1 MDHNQDAKDSHD
13 VDDAPQS
20 IIAQPTWTD
29 DEEKAVVRKLDMI
42 LMPLLVLGFYA
53 LQLDRSNISNALT
66 DTLTTDLNMTKDDV
80 NLGDQ
85 LMMAGIIIAEIPSN
99 IILQKLGAPIWLTGQ
114 VLIWGTVALA
124 QAWVTNVHSFFATR
138 FLLGFFEAG
147 FIPGGQY
154 MLALFYR
161 EKELALRTSI
171 FYFGNYFATATGSLI
186 AAGVLQMGGIAGLA
200 GWQWLFIIEGIFT
213 LVVFFIF
220 ILLLPRSPMHTKPIH
235 GRFDLFTSREREI
248 MHDRIYQEDI
258 SKTEAH
264 ANITFRGVIAALTD
278 YRIWIHTVLNVV
290 SLAPKGGLQLYG
302 PTIIRSLGFSKINSN
317 LLNSVSSFLVVFL
330 SFAIAWASDK
340 TKQRGLWCVVAFL
353 WSITFGGALFG
364 STDKD
369 KWTKYALFT
378 LLSSG
383 NALSQGLNDAWLSIN
398 TRSAEK
404 RSIGLA
410 LVVIG
415 SNAGGLAGKQ
425 LFRESDAPKYTKGFL
440 AIVLLYAAA
449 LPITAAIMGVYW
461 RQNKKLARELVQNEG
476 DVDQNESPSP
486 HPPQRSHSNTRRK
499 LRNRLSQRAFRRRQA
514 ECIRELKNRVNA
526 DQRSDSERV
535 EALQKENRL
544 LRQQLI
550 DVQTKMSRM
559 MASVQL
565 LSDSVAKTLDDT
577 AGGERE
583 RERSEQV
590 NGKTGNDEQIVEKAS
605 LQSIDLEAFDPSI
618 LDFDAPFSSS
628 NVTAPSTDNGLTSEL
643 INVAGT
649 SPFYSQIPNIWSH
662 EYQMGMQPYL
672 TAINATAESS
682 MVLGK
687 DYSFTNSPF
696 SDHIQLLQ
704 RMLKNKLN
712 TLGFVPEGHNPVQS
726 VYQPVLMVLSM
737 FNSMTRPD
745 VMAWY
750 AKTRFYHIIE
760 LTAWQL
766 YPSSATFNKLHPRY
780 RPTKAQLENPHP
792 GIIDWIPFPTIRDR
806 LIQLHSAN
814 PHIDQIFCDAVTG
827 YVVEALMSDLVLGAP
842 QITVYVRV
850 TDLIN
855 TMSSGTSESENT
867 IAMLPAPDIS
877 TLFSSPAY
885 ARAAF
890 NKLNMDKGA
899 GYYKIDPA
907 FFEKYPELWDQ
918 ASDLTATGMPLK
930 PKYQKILTY
939 PKPLDSSTVETY
951 RSFIDFSLDAANT
964 ISMSP

>member
-1 MDHNQDAKDSHD
+1 MP
-13 VDDAPQS
+13 VD
-20 IIAQPTWTD
+20 
-29 DEEKAVVRKLDMI
+29 
-42 LMPLLVLGFYA
+42 
-53 LQLDRSNISNALT
+53 
-66 DTLTTDLNMTKDDV
+66 
-80 NLGDQ
+80 
-85 LMMAGIIIAEIPSN
+85 
-99 IILQKLGAPIWLTGQ
+99 
-114 VLIWGTVALA
+114 
-124 QAWVTNVHSFFATR
+124 
-138 FLLGFFEAG
+138 
-147 FIPGGQY
+147 PG
-154 MLALFYR
+154 
-161 EKELALRTSI
+161 
-171 FYFGNYFATATGSLI
+171 
-186 AAGVLQMGGIAGLA
+186 
-200 GWQWLFIIEGIFT
+200 
-213 LVVFFIF
+213 
-220 ILLLPRSPMHTKPIH
+220 
-235 GRFDLFTSREREI
+235 
-248 MHDRIYQEDI
+248 
-258 SKTEAH
+258 
-264 ANITFRGVIAALTD
+264 
-278 YRIWIHTVLNVV
+278 
-290 SLAPKGGLQLYG
+290 
-302 PTIIRSLGFSKINSN
+302 
-317 LLNSVSSFLVVFL
+317 
-330 SFAIAWASDK
+330 
-340 TKQRGLWCVVAFL
+340 
-353 WSITFGGALFG
+353 SIT
-364 STDKD
+364 SPVK
-369 KWTKYALFT
+369 
-378 LLSSG
+378 
-383 NALSQGLNDAWLSIN
+383 LSIC
-398 TRSAEK
+398 TPRQDP
-404 RSIGLA
+404 R
-410 LVVIG
+410 
-415 SNAGGLAGKQ
+415 
-425 LFRESDAPKYTKGFL
+425 
-440 AIVLLYAAA
+440 
-449 LPITAAIMGVYW
+449 AIM
-461 RQNKKLARELVQNEG
+461 
-476 DVDQNESPSP
+476 DSP
-486 HPPQRSHSNTRRK
+486 HTDEKNTTLNEQERKK

-577 AGGERE
+577 ASGEGDERRRDGERE
-583 RERSEQV
+583 RDQRV
-590 NGKTGNDEQIVEKAS
+590 NGKTRNDEQIVEESA

-628 NVTAPSTDNGLTSEL
+628 NVSAPTTDNGISSEL
-643 INVAGT
+643 INVSGT

-766 YPSSATFNKLHPRY
+766 YPSSATFNKLHSRY
-780 RPTKAQLENPHP
+780 RPTTAQLENPHP

>member
-1 MDHNQDAKDSHD
+1 MDSPH
-13 VDDAPQS
+13 
-20 IIAQPTWTD
+20 TD
-29 DEEKAVVRKLDMI
+29 EK
-42 LMPLLVLGFYA
+42 
-53 LQLDRSNISNALT
+53 NT
-66 DTLTTDLNMTKDDV
+66 TLTEQERKQVSPTPHLFFLPNKM
-80 NLGDQ
+80 
-85 LMMAGIIIAEIPSN
+85 
-99 IILQKLGAPIWLTGQ
+99 QKTPQ
-114 VLIWGTVALA
+114 
-124 QAWVTNVHSFFATR
+124 
-138 FLLGFFEAG
+138 
-147 FIPGGQY
+147 
-154 MLALFYR
+154 
-161 EKELALRTSI
+161 
-171 FYFGNYFATATGSLI
+171 SLI
-186 AAGVLQMGGIAGLA
+186 ATG
-200 GWQWLFIIEGIFT
+200 
-213 LVVFFIF
+213 
-220 ILLLPRSPMHTKPIH
+220 
-235 GRFDLFTSREREI
+235 
-248 MHDRIYQEDI
+248 
-258 SKTEAH
+258 
-264 ANITFRGVIAALTD
+264 
-278 YRIWIHTVLNVV
+278 
-290 SLAPKGGLQLYG
+290 
-302 PTIIRSLGFSKINSN
+302 
-317 LLNSVSSFLVVFL
+317 VSSQTGR
-330 SFAIAWASDK
+330 I
-340 TKQRGLWCVVAFL
+340 
-353 WSITFGGALFG
+353 
-364 STDKD
+364 
-369 KWTKYALFT
+369 
-378 LLSSG
+378 
-383 NALSQGLNDAWLSIN
+383 
-398 TRSAEK
+398 
-404 RSIGLA
+404 
-410 LVVIG
+410 
-415 SNAGGLAGKQ
+415 
-425 LFRESDAPKYTKGFL
+425 
-440 AIVLLYAAA
+440 
-449 LPITAAIMGVYW
+449 
-461 RQNKKLARELVQNEG
+461 
-476 DVDQNESPSP
+476 
-486 HPPQRSHSNTRRK
+486 
-499 LRNRLSQRAFRRRQA
+499 
-514 ECIRELKNRVNA
+514 
-526 DQRSDSERV
+526 ERV

-544 LRQQLI
+544 LRKQLI

-577 AGGERE
+577 ASGEGDE
-583 RERSEQV
+583 RQRDRAERV
-590 NGKTGNDEQIVEKAS
+590 NGKTGSDEQIVDESA

-628 NVTAPSTDNGLTSEL
+628 SVTASTTENSLSSEL
-643 INVAGT
+643 INVSGT
-649 SPFYSQIPNIWSH
+649 SPLYSQIPNIWSH

-682 MVLGK
+682 LVLGK

-780 RPTKAQLENPHP
+780 RPTTAQLENPHP

-855 TMSSGTSESENT
+855 TMSSATSESENT

-918 ASDLTATGMPLK
+918 ASDVTATGMPLK

>member
-1 MDHNQDAKDSHD
+1 MD
-13 VDDAPQS
+13 
-20 IIAQPTWTD
+20 
-29 DEEKAVVRKLDMI
+29 
-42 LMPLLVLGFYA
+42 
-53 LQLDRSNISNALT
+53 
-66 DTLTTDLNMTKDDV
+66 
-80 NLGDQ
+80 
-85 LMMAGIIIAEIPSN
+85 
-99 IILQKLGAPIWLTGQ
+99 
-114 VLIWGTVALA
+114 
-124 QAWVTNVHSFFATR
+124 
-138 FLLGFFEAG
+138 
-147 FIPGGQY
+147 
-154 MLALFYR
+154 
-161 EKELALRTSI
+161 
-171 FYFGNYFATATGSLI
+171 
-186 AAGVLQMGGIAGLA
+186 
-200 GWQWLFIIEGIFT
+200 
-213 LVVFFIF
+213 
-220 ILLLPRSPMHTKPIH
+220 
-235 GRFDLFTSREREI
+235 
-248 MHDRIYQEDI
+248 
-258 SKTEAH
+258 
-264 ANITFRGVIAALTD
+264 
-278 YRIWIHTVLNVV
+278 
-290 SLAPKGGLQLYG
+290 
-302 PTIIRSLGFSKINSN
+302 
-317 LLNSVSSFLVVFL
+317 
-330 SFAIAWASDK
+330 
-340 TKQRGLWCVVAFL
+340 
-353 WSITFGGALFG
+353 
-364 STDKD
+364 
-369 KWTKYALFT
+369 
-378 LLSSG
+378 
-383 NALSQGLNDAWLSIN
+383 
-398 TRSAEK
+398 
-404 RSIGLA
+404 
-410 LVVIG
+410 
-415 SNAGGLAGKQ
+415 
-425 LFRESDAPKYTKGFL
+425 
-440 AIVLLYAAA
+440 
-449 LPITAAIMGVYW
+449 
-461 RQNKKLARELVQNEG
+461 
-476 DVDQNESPSP
+476 SP
-486 HPPQRSHSNTRRK
+486 HPEEKNTTLTEQERKK

-535 EALQKENRL
+535 EALQKENKL

-577 AGGERE
+577 ASGEGDERQRDGERE
-583 RERSEQV
+583 RDERLS
-590 NGKTGNDEQIVEKAS
+590 GKTGNGDRSVEESA
-605 LQSIDLEAFDPSI
+605 LQSIDLETFDPSI
-618 LDFDAPFSSS
+618 LDFDPSFSSS
-628 NVTAPSTDNGLTSEL
+628 SVTDNGISSEL
-643 INVAGT
+643 INVSGT

-682 MVLGK
+682 LVLGK

-712 TLGFVPEGHNPVQS
+712 TLGFVPEGHNPVQ
-726 VYQPVLMVLSM
+726 
-737 FNSMTRPD
+737 SMTRPD

-780 RPTKAQLENPHP
+780 RPTPAQLENPHP
-792 GIIDWIPFPTIRDR
+792 GIIDWIPFATIRDR

-855 TMSSGTSESENT
+855 TMSSATSESENT

-918 ASDLTATGMPLK
+918 ASDVTATGMPLK

>member
-1 MDHNQDAKDSHD
+1 MD
-13 VDDAPQS
+13 
-20 IIAQPTWTD
+20 
-29 DEEKAVVRKLDMI
+29 
-42 LMPLLVLGFYA
+42 
-53 LQLDRSNISNALT
+53 
-66 DTLTTDLNMTKDDV
+66 
-80 NLGDQ
+80 
-85 LMMAGIIIAEIPSN
+85 
-99 IILQKLGAPIWLTGQ
+99 
-114 VLIWGTVALA
+114 
-124 QAWVTNVHSFFATR
+124 
-138 FLLGFFEAG
+138 
-147 FIPGGQY
+147 
-154 MLALFYR
+154 
-161 EKELALRTSI
+161 
-171 FYFGNYFATATGSLI
+171 
-186 AAGVLQMGGIAGLA
+186 
-200 GWQWLFIIEGIFT
+200 
-213 LVVFFIF
+213 
-220 ILLLPRSPMHTKPIH
+220 
-235 GRFDLFTSREREI
+235 
-248 MHDRIYQEDI
+248 
-258 SKTEAH
+258 
-264 ANITFRGVIAALTD
+264 
-278 YRIWIHTVLNVV
+278 
-290 SLAPKGGLQLYG
+290 
-302 PTIIRSLGFSKINSN
+302 
-317 LLNSVSSFLVVFL
+317 
-330 SFAIAWASDK
+330 
-340 TKQRGLWCVVAFL
+340 
-353 WSITFGGALFG
+353 
-364 STDKD
+364 
-369 KWTKYALFT
+369 
-378 LLSSG
+378 
-383 NALSQGLNDAWLSIN
+383 
-398 TRSAEK
+398 
-404 RSIGLA
+404 
-410 LVVIG
+410 
-415 SNAGGLAGKQ
+415 
-425 LFRESDAPKYTKGFL
+425 
-440 AIVLLYAAA
+440 
-449 LPITAAIMGVYW
+449 
-461 RQNKKLARELVQNEG
+461 
-476 DVDQNESPSP
+476 SP
-486 HPPQRSHSNTRRK
+486 HPDEKNTTLTEQERKYISSLPPHLSIFPNKNVRK

-514 ECIRELKNRVNA
+514 ECIRELKIRVNA

-535 EALQKENRL
+535 EALQKENKM

-577 AGGERE
+577 ASGERDE
-583 RERSEQV
+583 RHRDGEIDRDERA
-590 NGKTGNDEQIVEKAS
+590 NGKTGNYEQIVEESA
-605 LQSIDLEAFDPSI
+605 LQSIDMDAFDPSI

-628 NVTAPSTDNGLTSEL
+628 SVTDNGISSEL
-643 INVAGT
+643 INTSGT

-682 MVLGK
+682 LVLGK

-780 RPTKAQLENPHP
+780 RPTTAQLENPHP
-792 GIIDWIPFPTIRDR
+792 GIIDWIPFATIRDR

-855 TMSSGTSESENT
+855 TMSSTTSESENT

-918 ASDLTATGMPLK
+918 ASDVTATGMPLK

>member
-1 MDHNQDAKDSHD
+1 MFLK
-13 VDDAPQS
+13 
-20 IIAQPTWTD
+20 
-29 DEEKAVVRKLDMI
+29 
-42 LMPLLVLGFYA
+42 PLLILDFYA
-53 LQLDRSNISNALT
+53 LQLDRSNINNALT
-66 DTLTTDLNMTKDDV
+66 DETFDEKNTSLTE
-80 NLGDQ
+80 Q
-85 LMMAGIIIAEIPSN
+85 
-99 IILQKLGAPIWLTGQ
+99 
-114 VLIWGTVALA
+114 
-124 QAWVTNVHSFFATR
+124 
-138 FLLGFFEAG
+138 
-147 FIPGGQY
+147 
-154 MLALFYR
+154 
-161 EKELALRTSI
+161 
-171 FYFGNYFATATGSLI
+171 
-186 AAGVLQMGGIAGLA
+186 
-200 GWQWLFIIEGIFT
+200 
-213 LVVFFIF
+213 
-220 ILLLPRSPMHTKPIH
+220 
-235 GRFDLFTSREREI
+235 ER
-248 MHDRIYQEDI
+248 
-258 SKTEAH
+258 K
-264 ANITFRGVIAALTD
+264 
-278 YRIWIHTVLNVV
+278 
-290 SLAPKGGLQLYG
+290 
-302 PTIIRSLGFSKINSN
+302 
-317 LLNSVSSFLVVFL
+317 
-330 SFAIAWASDK
+330 
-340 TKQRGLWCVVAFL
+340 
-353 WSITFGGALFG
+353 
-364 STDKD
+364 
-369 KWTKYALFT
+369 
-378 LLSSG
+378 
-383 NALSQGLNDAWLSIN
+383 
-398 TRSAEK
+398 
-404 RSIGLA
+404 
-410 LVVIG
+410 
-415 SNAGGLAGKQ
+415 
-425 LFRESDAPKYTKGFL
+425 
-440 AIVLLYAAA
+440 
-449 LPITAAIMGVYW
+449 
-461 RQNKKLARELVQNEG
+461 
-476 DVDQNESPSP
+476 
-486 HPPQRSHSNTRRK
+486 K

-535 EALQKENRL
+535 EALQKENKL

-577 AGGERE
+577 TSGEGDE
-583 RERSEQV
+583 RQSDVESERHERVS
-590 NGKTGNDEQIVEKAS
+590 GKNGNDKQIVEESA
-605 LQSIDLEAFDPSI
+605 LQSIDLDAFDPSI

-628 NVTAPSTDNGLTSEL
+628 SVTASADNDISSEL
-643 INVAGT
+643 INVSGT

-682 MVLGK
+682 LVLGK

-780 RPTKAQLENPHP
+780 RPTPAQLENPHP
-792 GIIDWIPFPTIRDR
+792 GIIDWIPFATIRDR

-814 PHIDQIFCDAVTG
+814 PNIDQIFCNAVTG

-855 TMSSGTSESENT
+855 TMSSATSESENT

-918 ASDLTATGMPLK
+918 ASDVTATGMPLK

>member
-1 MDHNQDAKDSHD
+1 MD
-13 VDDAPQS
+13 
-20 IIAQPTWTD
+20 
-29 DEEKAVVRKLDMI
+29 
-42 LMPLLVLGFYA
+42 
-53 LQLDRSNISNALT
+53 
-66 DTLTTDLNMTKDDV
+66 
-80 NLGDQ
+80 
-85 LMMAGIIIAEIPSN
+85 
-99 IILQKLGAPIWLTGQ
+99 
-114 VLIWGTVALA
+114 
-124 QAWVTNVHSFFATR
+124 
-138 FLLGFFEAG
+138 
-147 FIPGGQY
+147 
-154 MLALFYR
+154 
-161 EKELALRTSI
+161 
-171 FYFGNYFATATGSLI
+171 
-186 AAGVLQMGGIAGLA
+186 
-200 GWQWLFIIEGIFT
+200 
-213 LVVFFIF
+213 
-220 ILLLPRSPMHTKPIH
+220 
-235 GRFDLFTSREREI
+235 
-248 MHDRIYQEDI
+248 
-258 SKTEAH
+258 
-264 ANITFRGVIAALTD
+264 
-278 YRIWIHTVLNVV
+278 
-290 SLAPKGGLQLYG
+290 
-302 PTIIRSLGFSKINSN
+302 
-317 LLNSVSSFLVVFL
+317 
-330 SFAIAWASDK
+330 
-340 TKQRGLWCVVAFL
+340 
-353 WSITFGGALFG
+353 
-364 STDKD
+364 
-369 KWTKYALFT
+369 
-378 LLSSG
+378 
-383 NALSQGLNDAWLSIN
+383 
-398 TRSAEK
+398 
-404 RSIGLA
+404 
-410 LVVIG
+410 
-415 SNAGGLAGKQ
+415 
-425 LFRESDAPKYTKGFL
+425 
-440 AIVLLYAAA
+440 
-449 LPITAAIMGVYW
+449 
-461 RQNKKLARELVQNEG
+461 
-476 DVDQNESPSP
+476 SP
-486 HPPQRSHSNTRRK
+486 HPEEKNATLTEQERKK

-535 EALQKENRL
+535 EALQKENKL

-577 AGGERE
+577 ASGEVDERQRDGERE
-583 RERSEQV
+583 RDERLS
-590 NGKTGNDEQIVEKAS
+590 GKTGNGDRSVEESA

-618 LDFDAPFSSS
+618 LDFDPSFSSS
-628 NVTAPSTDNGLTSEL
+628 SVTDNGISSEL
-643 INVAGT
+643 INVSGT

-672 TAINATAESS
+672 TAINATA
-682 MVLGK
+682 
-687 DYSFTNSPF
+687 D
-696 SDHIQLLQ
+696 
-704 RMLKNKLN
+704 
-712 TLGFVPEGHNPVQS
+712 

-780 RPTKAQLENPHP
+780 RPTPAQLENPHP
-792 GIIDWIPFPTIRDR
+792 GIIDWIPFATIRDR

-855 TMSSGTSESENT
+855 TMSSATSESENT

-918 ASDLTATGMPLK
+918 ASDVTATGMPLK

>member
-1 MDHNQDAKDSHD
+1 MDSPH
-13 VDDAPQS
+13 P
-20 IIAQPTWTD
+20 
-29 DEEKAVVRKLDMI
+29 EEKNATLTEQERKLD
-42 LMPLLVLGFYA
+42 
-53 LQLDRSNISNALT
+53 
-66 DTLTTDLNMTKDDV
+66 
-80 NLGDQ
+80 
-85 LMMAGIIIAEIPSN
+85 
-99 IILQKLGAPIWLTGQ
+99 
-114 VLIWGTVALA
+114 
-124 QAWVTNVHSFFATR
+124 
-138 FLLGFFEAG
+138 
-147 FIPGGQY
+147 
-154 MLALFYR
+154 
-161 EKELALRTSI
+161 
-171 FYFGNYFATATGSLI
+171 
-186 AAGVLQMGGIAGLA
+186 
-200 GWQWLFIIEGIFT
+200 
-213 LVVFFIF
+213 
-220 ILLLPRSPMHTKPIH
+220 
-235 GRFDLFTSREREI
+235 
-248 MHDRIYQEDI
+248 
-258 SKTEAH
+258 
-264 ANITFRGVIAALTD
+264 
-278 YRIWIHTVLNVV
+278 
-290 SLAPKGGLQLYG
+290 
-302 PTIIRSLGFSKINSN
+302 
-317 LLNSVSSFLVVFL
+317 
-330 SFAIAWASDK
+330 
-340 TKQRGLWCVVAFL
+340 
-353 WSITFGGALFG
+353 
-364 STDKD
+364 
-369 KWTKYALFT
+369 
-378 LLSSG
+378 
-383 NALSQGLNDAWLSIN
+383 
-398 TRSAEK
+398 
-404 RSIGLA
+404 
-410 LVVIG
+410 
-415 SNAGGLAGKQ
+415 
-425 LFRESDAPKYTKGFL
+425 
-440 AIVLLYAAA
+440 
-449 LPITAAIMGVYW
+449 
-461 RQNKKLARELVQNEG
+461 
-476 DVDQNESPSP
+476 PSP
-486 HPPQRSHSNTRRK
+486 LRSSSSSLTKCRK

-535 EALQKENRL
+535 EALQKENKL

-577 AGGERE
+577 ASGEGQRDGERE
-583 RERSEQV
+583 RDEQV
-590 NGKTGNDEQIVEKAS
+590 DRNNRNEERIVEESA
-605 LQSIDLEAFDPSI
+605 LQSIDLDSFDPSI
-618 LDFDAPFSSS
+618 LDFDPSFSSS
-628 NVTAPSTDNGLTSEL
+628 SVTASTDNGISSEL
-643 INVAGT
+643 INVSGT

-672 TAINATAESS
+672 TAISATAESS
-682 MVLGK
+682 LVLGK

-780 RPTKAQLENPHP
+780 RPTAAQLENPHP
-792 GIIDWIPFPTIRDR
+792 GIIDWIPFATIRDR

-855 TMSSGTSESENT
+855 TMSSTTSETENT

-918 ASDLTATGMPLK
+918 ASDVTATGMPLK

-939 PKPLDSSTVETY
+939 PKPLDPSTVETY

>member
-1 MDHNQDAKDSHD
+1 MD
-13 VDDAPQS
+13 
-20 IIAQPTWTD
+20 
-29 DEEKAVVRKLDMI
+29 
-42 LMPLLVLGFYA
+42 
-53 LQLDRSNISNALT
+53 
-66 DTLTTDLNMTKDDV
+66 
-80 NLGDQ
+80 
-85 LMMAGIIIAEIPSN
+85 
-99 IILQKLGAPIWLTGQ
+99 
-114 VLIWGTVALA
+114 
-124 QAWVTNVHSFFATR
+124 
-138 FLLGFFEAG
+138 
-147 FIPGGQY
+147 
-154 MLALFYR
+154 
-161 EKELALRTSI
+161 
-171 FYFGNYFATATGSLI
+171 
-186 AAGVLQMGGIAGLA
+186 
-200 GWQWLFIIEGIFT
+200 
-213 LVVFFIF
+213 
-220 ILLLPRSPMHTKPIH
+220 
-235 GRFDLFTSREREI
+235 
-248 MHDRIYQEDI
+248 
-258 SKTEAH
+258 
-264 ANITFRGVIAALTD
+264 
-278 YRIWIHTVLNVV
+278 
-290 SLAPKGGLQLYG
+290 
-302 PTIIRSLGFSKINSN
+302 
-317 LLNSVSSFLVVFL
+317 
-330 SFAIAWASDK
+330 
-340 TKQRGLWCVVAFL
+340 
-353 WSITFGGALFG
+353 
-364 STDKD
+364 
-369 KWTKYALFT
+369 
-378 LLSSG
+378 
-383 NALSQGLNDAWLSIN
+383 
-398 TRSAEK
+398 
-404 RSIGLA
+404 
-410 LVVIG
+410 
-415 SNAGGLAGKQ
+415 
-425 LFRESDAPKYTKGFL
+425 
-440 AIVLLYAAA
+440 
-449 LPITAAIMGVYW
+449 
-461 RQNKKLARELVQNEG
+461 
-476 DVDQNESPSP
+476 SP
-486 HPPQRSHSNTRRK
+486 HTDEKNTTLNEQERKCRK

-577 AGGERE
+577 ASSEGGERRRDSEGE
-583 RERSEQV
+583 RDQRV
-590 NGKTGNDEQIVEKAS
+590 NEKTRNGEQIVEESA

-628 NVTAPSTDNGLTSEL
+628 NVSAPTTDNGISSEL
-643 INVAGT
+643 INVSGT

-672 TAINATAESS
+672 I
-682 MVLGK
+682 

-780 RPTKAQLENPHP
+780 RPTTAQLENPHP

>member
-1 MDHNQDAKDSHD
+1 MD
-13 VDDAPQS
+13 
-20 IIAQPTWTD
+20 
-29 DEEKAVVRKLDMI
+29 
-42 LMPLLVLGFYA
+42 
-53 LQLDRSNISNALT
+53 
-66 DTLTTDLNMTKDDV
+66 
-80 NLGDQ
+80 
-85 LMMAGIIIAEIPSN
+85 
-99 IILQKLGAPIWLTGQ
+99 
-114 VLIWGTVALA
+114 
-124 QAWVTNVHSFFATR
+124 
-138 FLLGFFEAG
+138 
-147 FIPGGQY
+147 
-154 MLALFYR
+154 
-161 EKELALRTSI
+161 
-171 FYFGNYFATATGSLI
+171 
-186 AAGVLQMGGIAGLA
+186 
-200 GWQWLFIIEGIFT
+200 
-213 LVVFFIF
+213 
-220 ILLLPRSPMHTKPIH
+220 
-235 GRFDLFTSREREI
+235 
-248 MHDRIYQEDI
+248 
-258 SKTEAH
+258 
-264 ANITFRGVIAALTD
+264 
-278 YRIWIHTVLNVV
+278 
-290 SLAPKGGLQLYG
+290 
-302 PTIIRSLGFSKINSN
+302 
-317 LLNSVSSFLVVFL
+317 
-330 SFAIAWASDK
+330 
-340 TKQRGLWCVVAFL
+340 
-353 WSITFGGALFG
+353 
-364 STDKD
+364 
-369 KWTKYALFT
+369 
-378 LLSSG
+378 
-383 NALSQGLNDAWLSIN
+383 
-398 TRSAEK
+398 
-404 RSIGLA
+404 
-410 LVVIG
+410 
-415 SNAGGLAGKQ
+415 
-425 LFRESDAPKYTKGFL
+425 
-440 AIVLLYAAA
+440 
-449 LPITAAIMGVYW
+449 
-461 RQNKKLARELVQNEG
+461 
-476 DVDQNESPSP
+476 SP
-486 HPPQRSHSNTRRK
+486 HADEKNTTLSEQERKQVPSTPQLLIITNK
-499 LRNRLSQRAFRRRQA
+499 QA

-526 DQRSDSERV
+526 DQRSESERV

-577 AGGERE
+577 AGGEGDE
-583 RERSEQV
+583 RHKDGERDGAGRMS
-590 NGKTGNDEQIVEKAS
+590 GKTANEERIVEEAA

-628 NVTAPSTDNGLTSEL
+628 VTTSTTESGISSEL
-643 INVAGT
+643 INVSGT

-672 TAINATAESS
+672 AAISATAESS
-682 MVLGK
+682 LVLGK

-712 TLGFVPEGHNPVQS
+712 NLGFVPESHNPVHS

-780 RPTKAQLENPHP
+780 RPTPAQLENPHP
-792 GIIDWIPFPTIRDR
+792 GIIDWIPFATIRDR

-855 TMSSGTSESENT
+855 TMSSATSESENT

-918 ASDLTATGMPLK
+918 ASDITATGMPLK

>member
-1 MDHNQDAKDSHD
+1 MDS
-13 VDDAPQS
+13 P
-20 IIAQPTWTD
+20 
-29 DEEKAVVRKLDMI
+29 EKN
-42 LMPLLVLGFYA
+42 P
-53 LQLDRSNISNALT
+53 
-66 DTLTTDLNMTKDDV
+66 
-80 NLGDQ
+80 
-85 LMMAGIIIAEIPSN
+85 
-99 IILQKLGAPIWLTGQ
+99 
-114 VLIWGTVALA
+114 
-124 QAWVTNVHSFFATR
+124 
-138 FLLGFFEAG
+138 
-147 FIPGGQY
+147 
-154 MLALFYR
+154 
-161 EKELALRTSI
+161 
-171 FYFGNYFATATGSLI
+171 
-186 AAGVLQMGGIAGLA
+186 
-200 GWQWLFIIEGIFT
+200 
-213 LVVFFIF
+213 
-220 ILLLPRSPMHTKPIH
+220 
-235 GRFDLFTSREREI
+235 
-248 MHDRIYQEDI
+248 
-258 SKTEAH
+258 
-264 ANITFRGVIAALTD
+264 
-278 YRIWIHTVLNVV
+278 
-290 SLAPKGGLQLYG
+290 
-302 PTIIRSLGFSKINSN
+302 
-317 LLNSVSSFLVVFL
+317 
-330 SFAIAWASDK
+330 
-340 TKQRGLWCVVAFL
+340 
-353 WSITFGGALFG
+353 
-364 STDKD
+364 
-369 KWTKYALFT
+369 
-378 LLSSG
+378 
-383 NALSQGLNDAWLSIN
+383 ALSEQE
-398 TRSAEK
+398 RK
-404 RSIGLA
+404 
-410 LVVIG
+410 
-415 SNAGGLAGKQ
+415 
-425 LFRESDAPKYTKGFL
+425 
-440 AIVLLYAAA
+440 
-449 LPITAAIMGVYW
+449 
-461 RQNKKLARELVQNEG
+461 
-476 DVDQNESPSP
+476 
-486 HPPQRSHSNTRRK
+486 K

-514 ECIRELKNRVNA
+514 ECIRELRNRVNA

-535 EALQKENRL
+535 EALQKENRM

-559 MASVQL
+559 MASFQL

-577 AGGERE
+577 ASGGERDDE
-583 RERSEQV
+583 REG
-590 NGKTGNDEQIVEKAS
+590 NGQLDGKAQEYDEQLVSESS
-605 LQSIDLEAFDPSI
+605 LQSLDLDSFDPSI

-628 NVTAPSTDNGLTSEL
+628 SISAPTTDNSLTTENGLSSEL

-649 SPFYSQIPNIWSH
+649 SPFYSQIPNIWTH

-687 DYSFTNSPF
+687 DYTFTNSPF

-712 TLGFVPEGHNPVQS
+712 TLGFVPEAHNPAQS

-745 VMAWY
+745 AMAWY

-792 GIIDWIPFPTIRDR
+792 SIVDWIPFSSIRDK

-855 TMSSGTSESENT
+855 TMSSETSESENT

-918 ASDLTATGMPLK
+918 ASDITATGMPLK
-930 PKYQKILTY
+930 PKFQKILTY

-951 RSFIDFSLDAANT
+951 RSFIEFSLDAANT

>member
-1 MDHNQDAKDSHD
+1 MDSPH
-13 VDDAPQS
+13 
-20 IIAQPTWTD
+20 TD
-29 DEEKAVVRKLDMI
+29 EK
-42 LMPLLVLGFYA
+42 
-53 LQLDRSNISNALT
+53 NT
-66 DTLTTDLNMTKDDV
+66 TLTE
-80 NLGDQ
+80 Q
-85 LMMAGIIIAEIPSN
+85 
-99 IILQKLGAPIWLTGQ
+99 
-114 VLIWGTVALA
+114 
-124 QAWVTNVHSFFATR
+124 
-138 FLLGFFEAG
+138 
-147 FIPGGQY
+147 
-154 MLALFYR
+154 
-161 EKELALRTSI
+161 
-171 FYFGNYFATATGSLI
+171 
-186 AAGVLQMGGIAGLA
+186 
-200 GWQWLFIIEGIFT
+200 
-213 LVVFFIF
+213 
-220 ILLLPRSPMHTKPIH
+220 
-235 GRFDLFTSREREI
+235 ER
-248 MHDRIYQEDI
+248 
-258 SKTEAH
+258 K
-264 ANITFRGVIAALTD
+264 
-278 YRIWIHTVLNVV
+278 
-290 SLAPKGGLQLYG
+290 
-302 PTIIRSLGFSKINSN
+302 
-317 LLNSVSSFLVVFL
+317 
-330 SFAIAWASDK
+330 
-340 TKQRGLWCVVAFL
+340 
-353 WSITFGGALFG
+353 
-364 STDKD
+364 
-369 KWTKYALFT
+369 
-378 LLSSG
+378 
-383 NALSQGLNDAWLSIN
+383 
-398 TRSAEK
+398 
-404 RSIGLA
+404 
-410 LVVIG
+410 
-415 SNAGGLAGKQ
+415 
-425 LFRESDAPKYTKGFL
+425 
-440 AIVLLYAAA
+440 
-449 LPITAAIMGVYW
+449 
-461 RQNKKLARELVQNEG
+461 
-476 DVDQNESPSP
+476 
-486 HPPQRSHSNTRRK
+486 K

-577 AGGERE
+577 ASGEGDE
-583 RERSEQV
+583 RQRDERQRDRAERV
-590 NGKTGNDEQIVEKAS
+590 NGRTGNDEHIAEESA

-628 NVTAPSTDNGLTSEL
+628 SVTASTDNGISSEL
-643 INVAGT
+643 INVSGT

-672 TAINATAESS
+672 NAINATTESS
-682 MVLGK
+682 LVLGK

-780 RPTKAQLENPHP
+780 RPTTAQLENPHP

-855 TMSSGTSESENT
+855 TMSSATSESENT

-890 NKLNMDKGA
+890 NNLNMDKGA

-918 ASDLTATGMPLK
+918 ASDVTATGMPLK
-930 PKYQKILTY
+930 PKHQKILTY